1 MKHKVPH
8 ASNAAKTVLRG
19 DFMVINVQIFKRRK
33 ISNKQSKYTPPG
45 TRKRTAQ
52 SQQNKASYKNQSG
65 NK

>member
-52 SQQNKASYKNQSG
+52 S
-65 NK
+65 